1 MWREGEASPLG
12 FLHFSERFGLG
23 NVFGRRAIRCKPG
36 GREIIAHGASRREWI
51 PRLSSPVQGRKGM
64 PHTFVCLLVHVVFST
79 KDRAPDLSPEL
90 AGRLFPYMGGIIK
103 ELKGAPLI
111 GDLWG

>member
-1 MWREGEASPLG
+1 M
-12 FLHFSERFGLG
+12 
-23 NVFGRRAIRCKPG
+23 
-36 GREIIAHGASRREWI
+36 
-51 PRLSSPVQGRKGM
+51 SSPVQGRKGM